1 MPCGRSRIMTASTTK
16 TLPCYEPENRADVID
31 LRLSQPRQ
39 IVILEKEYLELKC
52 AVGYWQAMHG
62 KAVLRENELKQII
75 KEQEGQIR
83 DLQGRL
89 FGKTSEKGSCRKENG
104 KKESPPEK
112 RPRGQQPGTKGHGPT
127 VRPDLAQKEER
138 VDFPARPVCAKC
150 GLPYLVD
157 ESKEAEIHEVEV
169 KAYTRKIVRC
179 CMKKGCSCK
188 GVPDTVTAPMPPTV
202 IPGSPYGISIRESVL
217 LNKFHY
223 SQPTNRLLN
232 QYGELGLPISPGSIA
247 GGLKI
252 IKGLFEPV
260 YDALYALQMTEDRF
274 HNDESGWKVFE
285 SIEGK
290 SNNRWWLWVSRS
302 ASVVYFLIAPGRGA
316 DVPVEHFKNIAG
328 KKIIVVCD
336 RYSAYKSLAKQ
347 LPFIILAF
355 CWAHVRR
362 DFLDAG
368 KKYPE
373 LEEWALSW
381 VEKIGELYHINNLRR
396 EEFDPKLPVQW
407 QSPSFKE
414 QHEKLIEKMDAMAE
428 ERDVFIETY
437 GADDADST
445 LLSKVECKILT
456 SLQTHREGLSVFLV
470 HPEVPM
476 DNNNG
481 ERPIRNPVTG
491 RKNFYGSGSLWSS
504 QLAAIMFSIFQ
515 TIALCGLNCNHWLR
529 SYLTACAENH
539 GKAPDDI
546 SSFLPWEMDEA
557 RRRQFSK
564 PPNTS

>member
-1 MPCGRSRIMTASTTK
+1 MTASNPK
-16 TLPCYEPENRADVID
+16 VLPYYEPENNADVID
-31 LRLSQPRQ
+31 LPVPEPRQ

-52 AVGYWQAMHG
+52 AAGYWQKMHQ
-62 KAVLRENELKQII
+62 KAVLRENELKQVI
-75 KEQEGQIR
+75 KEQDGKIR

-89 FGKTSEKGSCRKENG
+89 FGKKSESGSSS
-104 KKESPPEK
+104 KKDAETGPSPSTH
-112 RPRGQQPGTKGHGPT
+112 PRGQQPGSKGHGRT
-127 VRPDLAQKEER
+127 VRPDLPEREEESN
-138 VDFPARPVCAKC
+138 FPEPPVCAKC
-150 GLPYLVD
+150 GQSYVPD
-157 ESKEAEIHEVEV
+157 ESKEAEIFEVEV

-188 GVPDTVTAPMPPTV
+188 GVPKTITAPIPPTV
-202 IPGSPYGISIRESVL
+202 IPGSPYGISIWEAVL

-223 SQPTNRLLN
+223 CQPTNRLLN
-232 QYGELGLPISPGSIA
+232 QYSELALPISPGSIA

-252 IKGLFEPV
+252 IKGIFEPV
-260 YDALYALQMTEDRF
+260 YDAFYAQQMTEDRF

-290 SNNRWWLWVSRS
+290 SNNRWWLWLSRS
-302 ASVVYFLIAPGRGA
+302 QSVVYFQIAPGRGT
-316 DVPVEHFKNIAG
+316 DVPLEHFKNITHQ
-328 KKIIVVCD
+328 KIIVVCD

-373 LEEWALSW
+373 LEEWALCW
-381 VEKIGELYHINNLRR
+381 VEKIGRLYHINNLRCK
-396 EEFDPKLPVQW
+396 EFDPKLPVQW
-407 QSPSFKE
+407 QGALFKK
-414 QHEKLIEKMDAMAE
+414 QHGQLIEKMDAMAAQ
-428 ERDVFIETY
+428 RDEFLKTHDP
-437 GADDADST
+437 DDSDT
-445 LLSKVECKILT
+445 TVLTKSKIKILM
-456 SLQTHREGLSVFLV
+456 SLQTHWEGLSVFLE

-491 RKNFYGSGSLWSS
+491 RKNFYGSGSQWSS

-515 TIALCGLNCNHWLR
+515 TIALNGLNCNHWLR
-529 SYLTACAENH
+529 AYLTACAENH
-539 GKAPDDI
+539 GKAPDDL
-546 SSFLPWEMDEA
+546 SSFLPWEMGEE
-557 RRRQFSK
+557 RRTQLSK
-564 PPNTS
+564 PPDTS